1 MLKTAEFPTKFI
13 VSPKRRAAN
22 DYEED
27 DSGKPQLPRF
37 ASKKVPKM
45 MPLSQNLPPSVLL
58 RE

>member
-37 ASKKVPKM
+37 KKVPKM
-45 MPLSQNLPPSVLL
+45 MPLSQNNLPPSVLL